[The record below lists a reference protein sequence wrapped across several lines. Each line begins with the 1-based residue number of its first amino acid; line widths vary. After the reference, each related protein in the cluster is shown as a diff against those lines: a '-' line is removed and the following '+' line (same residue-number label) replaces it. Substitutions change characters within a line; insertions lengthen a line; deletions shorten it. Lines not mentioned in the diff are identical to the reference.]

1 MASETEVRRYGFAFE
16 DRLTR
21 PLALLGIRPDT
32 SHLLITSERLKAR
45 FGPWLVRTPLENV
58 AGAEVTGPY
67 NLLKV
72 AGPHLSLADRGLTF
86 GTNTERGVCIRFHR
100 PVKGLD
106 PLGLLRHPGLTL
118 TVADPEEA
126 ARRIQDI
133 VSLRSKGTPSGG

>member
-1 MASETEVRRYGFAFE
+1 MASESEVWRYGFAFE

-32 SHLLITSERLKAR
+32 AHLLITAERLKAR

-67 NLLKV
+67 NVLKV
-72 AGPHLSLADRGLTF
+72 AGPHLSLADRGVSF
-86 GTNTERGVCIRFHR
+86 GTNTKKGVCIRFHH

-118 TVADPEEA
+118 TVAEPEEA
-126 ARRIQDI
+126 ARRIQA
-133 VSLRSKGTPSGG
+133 LLAERGATGAG